1 MTDTNNTTLLIIMDG
16 WGVGSGSDDD
26 AISLANTPNFD
37 RLKASCAY
45 TEINTHGKF
54 VGLPSMKDMG
64 GSEVGHLTMGAG
76 MILEQGPTR
85 INNAIA
91 DGSFYDSTALSKV
104 IEVGKGGGAIHLLG
118 LLSDGNIHSHIDH
131 FKAVIAY
138 ADKQDVERLYIHAS
152 LDGRDV
158 GIQSAQNYILQLEE
172 LFSEINIKDNR
183 DYAFASASGREHAIM
198 DRDQDWGKVKRG
210 WDAMVLGEAEHE
222 FGSMI
227 EAITSLRATSPD
239 LVDQDMDSFIIIDD
253 DLGKPKATIEN
264 GDAVLMMNFRGDR
277 AIEITEAFEVA
288 DFSGFDRQKTLDVLY
303 AGMMVF
309 DEDRNLPELQLMGPT
324 KVDYPLGRY
333 LVDKKIKQ
341 FRLTETQKFPH
352 VTFFFNG
359 GYRKPLD
366 PSIEEY
372 ILIDSDKGISFA
384 DKPEMKAPEIAA
396 KAVALIETGEYGFGL
411 INFANADMVGHCG
424 KLAPAIKAV
433 EAVDKAVGLIVDALE
448 KHGGS
453 AIITADH
460 GNAEEMVTHT
470 ATGDEPCTKHSVN
483 PVPCILFKAGGKY
496 QLSVVAKQEPGLANL
511 AATVCDMMK
520 IETPAN
526 LEASLLMQ

>member
-1 MTDTNNTTLLIIMDG
+1 MTNKQNTTLLIIMDG
-16 WGVGSGSDDD
+16 WGVGSGRDDD
-26 AISLANTPNFD
+26 AIALANTPNFD
-37 RLKASCAY
+37 RLKDSCAY

-76 MILEQGPTR
+76 KILDQGPTR

-91 DGSFYDSTALSKV
+91 DGSFYDSKALAKV
-104 IEVGKGGGAIHLLG
+104 IEVGKDGGAIHLLG

-138 ADKQDVERLYIHAS
+138 ADKQGVERLYIHAS

-158 GIQSAQNYILQLEE
+158 GIQSAQDYVLQLEDV
-172 LFSEINIKDNR
+172 FAAINEQEHR
-183 DYAFASASGREHAIM
+183 DYAFASASGREHAIL
-198 DRDQDWGKVKRG
+198 DRDQDWSKVKRG

-227 EAITSLRATSPD
+227 EAITSLRATNPD
-239 LVDQDMDSFIIIDD
+239 LIDQDMDSFIIIDD

-277 AIEITEAFEVA
+277 AIEITEAFEA
-288 DFSGFDRQKTLDVLY
+288 EDFSGFDRQKVPEVVY

-309 DEDRNLPELQLMGPT
+309 DEDRNMPELQLMGPT

-359 GYRKPLD
+359 GYRKPLE
-366 PSIEEY
+366 PSIEEVY
-372 ILIDSDKGISFA
+372 FD
-384 DKPEMKAPEIAA
+384 
-396 KAVALIETGEYGFGL
+396 
-411 INFANADMVGHCG
+411 
-424 KLAPAIKAV
+424 
-433 EAVDKAVGLIVDALE
+433 
-448 KHGGS
+448 
-453 AIITADH
+453 
-460 GNAEEMVTHT
+460 
-470 ATGDEPCTKHSVN
+470 
-483 PVPCILFKAGGKY
+483 
-496 QLSVVAKQEPGLANL
+496 
-511 AATVCDMMK
+511 
-520 IETPAN
+520 
-526 LEASLLMQ
+526 